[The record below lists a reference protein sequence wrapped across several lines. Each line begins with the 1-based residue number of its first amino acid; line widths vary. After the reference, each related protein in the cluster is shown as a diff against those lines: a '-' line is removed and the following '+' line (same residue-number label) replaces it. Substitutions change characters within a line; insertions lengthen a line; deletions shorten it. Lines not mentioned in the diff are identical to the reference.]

1 MLLLTRSRPPLF
13 PTSRPAG
20 ATKGIDVLNAFEI
33 LGLKED
39 ADEQQ
44 VRRAYHQRVKACH
57 PDQFPDG
64 ETQRRAQEQLIQ
76 LNLAYEEA
84 LRLTAGK
91 PKTVFHTVSP
101 EEAKTIAKKLMEQ
114 QRYESALLQ
123 LSHAETRDD
132 EWYYIHGQLLMGMRQ
147 YSTAH
152 QSFREAVRLKPE
164 NNVYRQ
170 GALDAAIAMK
180 KHRKW
185 PYRVAEWAGGLLH
198 RRNRPVRYRYTKIW
212 KI

>member
-1 MLLLTRSRPPLF
+1 M
-13 PTSRPAG
+13 
-20 ATKGIDVLNAFEI
+20 KGIDPLNAFKI
-33 LGLKED
+33 LGLEED

-44 VRRAYHQRVKACH
+44 VRQAYHQQVKSCH
-57 PDQFPDG
+57 PDQFEDG
-64 ETQRRAQEQLIQ
+64 EAQQRAQEKLIQ

-91 PKTVFHTVSP
+91 QHSPFHTVSA
-101 EEAKTIAKKLMEQ
+101 EEAKKIARKLLEQ

-147 YSTAH
+147 YTTAH

-164 NNVYRQ
+164 NREYRQ
-170 GALDAAIAMK
+170 GALDAAVAVK
-180 KHRKW
+180 KHQKW
-185 PYRVAEWAGGLLH
+185 TYRVAEWAEGLFH
-198 RRNRPVRYRYTKIW
+198 VKNKT
-212 KI
+212 